1 MARSPGVYVAAGV
14 LCGLTGV
21 ALFFVPA
28 IVNIEENNNNGA
40 SAKAKLLAPAE
51 G

>member
-1 MARSPGVYVAAGV
+1 VAAGV
-14 LCGLTGV
+14 LCGLTGLT
-21 ALFFVPA
+21 LFFVPA
-28 IVNIEENNNNGA
+28 IVNIEENNNSEA